1 MTIQG
6 IIKSISSSRLSSYRK
21 IFGCSTDEDC
31 IHYYHWNQALSS
43 ELYILMS
50 TIEICL
56 RNKIHIALS
65 EEVSFKF
72 TGLINSNFSWY
83 EHFSFVELDKDENPK
98 IDRNGNDIFTETGK
112 AFRKITHKGKRNLN
126 LLPQIIISKLEFGKW
141 SYVLSAK
148 KYDNGALIDWNKLFP
163 IIFPHF
169 IGMDPDKHHQVIIDH
184 IKVVKNWR
192 NRVAHLE
199 PVWKFSDVKD
209 MITGNVLVPEPTNQL
224 EVLKRLKAEV
234 RRALNLLS
242 WLCVDTLGH
251 YKSTK
256 SYQQLLHLISHDGIT
271 DFSY

>member
-1 MTIQG
+1 MTTQG

-21 IFGCSTDEDC
+21 VFGCSTDEDC

-50 TIEICL
+50 TIEVCL
-56 RNKIHIALS
+56 RNKIHVALS
-65 EEVSFKF
+65 EEVSLKF
-72 TGLINSNFSWY
+72 NGSVNSNFSWY
-83 EHFSFVELDKDENPK
+83 EQFSFVEVDKKGNRK
-98 IDRNGNDIFTETGK
+98 TDRNGEDVFTETGK

-126 LLPQIIISKLEFGKW
+126 LVPQIIISKLEFGKW

-148 KYDNGALIDWNKLFP
+148 KYNNGDLIDWNKLFP

-169 IGMDPDKHHQVIIDH
+169 IGMESDKHQIIIDH
-184 IKVVKNWR
+184 IKAVKNWR
-192 NRVAHLE
+192 NRLAHLE

-209 MITGNVLVPEPTNQL
+209 PVTGEVRVPEPKSKT
-224 EVLKRLKAEV
+224 EVLKRLNAEI

-242 WLCVDTLGH
+242 WLCMDTTNH
-251 YKSTK
+251 YKDTK
-256 SYQQLLHLISHDGIT
+256 SYQRLLHLVSHDGIT